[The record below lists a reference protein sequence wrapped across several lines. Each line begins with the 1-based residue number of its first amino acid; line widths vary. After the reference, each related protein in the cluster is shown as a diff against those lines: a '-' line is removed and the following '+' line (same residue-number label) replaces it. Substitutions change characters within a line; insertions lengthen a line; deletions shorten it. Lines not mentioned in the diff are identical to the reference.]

1 MYSKTTTQ
9 HTYVFMY
16 MQRKQLQMS
25 IFLHYTLYF
34 TCSLGE
40 NNGLF
45 QEESNET
52 EEVSIYQFILLLH
65 TYVM

>member
-1 MYSKTTTQ
+1 M
-9 HTYVFMY
+9 
-16 MQRKQLQMS
+16 
-25 IFLHYTLYF
+25 IFLTLKDKRVVHMRIIHTMQAVAENYILTLYPTF

-52 EEVSIYQFILLLH
+52 EEVSINQFIAVAT
-65 TYVM
+65 TY